1 MKVPFRHVLLALAVV
16 TFWGLNFL
24 AIHYSLEHFPPLFL
38 VGLRFLV
45 LAVPALLFVP
55 WPGVKVKYLI
65 GYGLGFGTLQ
75 FLGLYLGMAAGFPAG
90 LASLVLQ
97 ASAPFTVL
105 LGALLLQEKLT
116 ARRAAGIAVAVT
128 GLVAV
133 GISRGSIGGW
143 VPFLLVVFGAL
154 SWALGNLAS
163 RQAQTDRPLSLVMW
177 MTVVPPIPMFALSL
191 ALEGPQQISSALAES
206 FTLEVLPAWAGL
218 FYTVV
223 FGTII
228 GSGIWVWL
236 MRRHPAGV
244 VAPFSMLV
252 PIVGI
257 VAAWLVLGE
266 VPTWL
271 ELVGGVLVIG
281 GVLWASIRSR
291 AGLLP
296 KKNAFDAGV
305 AEHRSVKPTPR

>member
-75 FLGLYLGMAAGFPAG
+75 FFGLYLGMAAGFPAG

-116 ARRAAGIAVAVT
+116 ARRAAGIAIAVT
-128 GLVAV
+128 GLAAV

-281 GVLWASIRSR
+281 GVLWASTRSR

-296 KKNAFDAGV
+296 KKNAFGADGTP
-305 AEHRSVKPTPR
+305 HRRVTPDPR

>member
-1 MKVPFRHVLLALAVV
+1 MPFRHILLALAVV

-45 LAVPALLFVP
+45 LAIPALLFVP
-55 WPGVKVKYLI
+55 WPEVKVKHLI
-65 GYGLGFGTLQ
+65 GYGLGFGTFQ
-75 FLGLYLGMAAGFPAG
+75 FFGLYLGMAAGFPAG

-105 LGALLLQEKLT
+105 LGALLLHEKLT
-116 ARRAAGIAVAVT
+116 ARRATGIAIAVA
-128 GLVAV
+128 GLLAV

-143 VPFLLVVFGAL
+143 APFLLVVFGAL

-163 RQAQTDRPLSLVMW
+163 RQAQTDRPLNLVMW
-177 MTVVPPIPMFALSL
+177 MTVVPPIPMFSISL
-191 ALEGPQQISSALAES
+191 VLEGPQQIASALATS
-206 FTLEVLPAWAGL
+206 FSAAAAPAWAGL
-218 FYTVV
+218 LYTVV
-223 FGTII
+223 FGTIV
-228 GSGIWVWL
+228 GSGIWVWPT
-236 MRRHPAGV
+236 RRHPAGV

-271 ELVGGVLVIG
+271 ELAGGVLVIG
-281 GVLWASIRSR
+281 GVLWASTRAR

-296 KKNAFDAGV
+296 KKGSLRPDG
-305 AEHRSVKPTPR
+305 AEPPDPEPTPR